1 MIVGI
6 LAMGPA
12 AMIAE
17 KKGKYKLILLL
28 GILFLAISYLII
40 GLSHT
45 YMMFT
50 SGIIIFFIGFN
61 LQEPILQSLASKY
74 AKVHQR
80 GKVLGI
86 FNSFG
91 YFGTFIGG
99 FIGGMLLDVVS
110 LSSVAYGII
119 VLCIMWAVMVY
130 TLDNPAK
137 TKIAYIHLDDT
148 NHAKHNSLHD
158 IEGVV
163 EWYINDSESLVI
175 VKYDE
180 QITNE
185 EKLREVVK

>member
-1 MIVGI
+1 VGI

-28 GILFLAISYLII
+28 GVLFLAIAYLVI

-45 YMMFT
+45 YEMFAA
-50 SGIIIFFIGFN
+50 GIIIFFIGFN

-110 LSSVAYGII
+110 LSTVAYGII
-119 VLCIMWAVMVY
+119 VLCIAWAGMVY

-148 NHAKHNSLHD
+148 DHAKHADLHS

-163 EWYINDSESLVI
+163 EWYINDTEKLVI

-180 QITNE
+180 TLTDE
-185 EKLREVVK
+185 EKLREAIK